1 MTAVELLKELTRRE
15 VQLWAEGDALQVRAP
30 KGALT
35 PALRD
40 TLAGRKWEI
49 LALLRLDGAEV
60 PVVFSLAYGL
70 RTYWFYFQIA
80 PASAAYNV
88 MMTARLNTEVE
99 VAALRRAF
107 QSLLDIHSPL
117 RSTYTVCGGQPVQRV
132 LAHQAVDFEVAD
144 ASAWDRE
151 FLDRRI
157 SEAADH
163 PFDLERG
170 PMLRVRLFTR
180 SPREHVLLLTVHHI
194 AADFW
199 SLDTLVNELI
209 VVYEYERRGGFS
221 PSPPPSPGRQYEDF
235 ARWQAGMLAGPEGE
249 RLQAYWLQRLTGE
262 LPVLD
267 LPTDRPRPPVQTFR
281 GAIMHFAIGNALTE
295 RLRALAR
302 SEAVT
307 LFVLL
312 LAAFKTLLHR
322 YTGQDEILVGSPV
335 SGRSQAEH
343 ERVFGNLVNLVVL
356 RTDLAGDPTFRTLLG
371 QVRQT
376 VLEALTHQDYP
387 FPLLVERLQPPRDPG
402 RGPLVQVAFI
412 WDRPRWLEERAGV
425 LVGRRECEGR
435 PDPGRLEL
443 ELIAL
448 EQRGAAFEL
457 TLTVIDA
464 GGPLSAA
471 LQYNVDLFDAG
482 TIERMA
488 GHLRSLL
495 EGIVNDP
502 QCPIS
507 NLPLL
512 PDAERRQ
519 LLVGGNG
526 KSIDYPLGSCLSSH
540 FEAWA
545 KQSPGAVALVHGH
558 QRLTYQ
564 ELNERSNQFAHQFR
578 KRGVGPETLVAICLE
593 RSPALVAG
601 VLGILKAGGAY
612 VPLDPVY
619 PGKRLA
625 FILKDSGAR
634 VLLSRRRFLADLPD
648 HEASIICCDTDHEV
662 IAQEPTENVVA
673 GVSGDNLAYVL
684 YTSGST
690 GQPKGVAVE
699 HRSVL
704 ALLRWAEDVFGPE
717 SRVGV
722 LASTSL
728 CFDLSVFELFVP
740 LCLGGTVILVDNAL
754 HLASCPAASEVTLVN
769 TVPSAAEEL
778 VRWDRM
784 PESLHTVNVA
794 GEPLSNSLVQRLY
807 RKGTVKRVF
816 NLYGPTES
824 TVYSTFA
831 LMQKGKDTPNTIGRP
846 IANTRTYVLD
856 QQRQLVPVG
865 VPGELYIG
873 GDGLARGYWNRSELT
888 TERFLPD
895 PFCAKPGSRMYR
907 TGDLVRWKPDGDL
920 EFLGRTDHQVKIRG
934 VRIELGE
941 IEAVLSRHPSVRQ
954 ALVLVRADHSGDR
967 RVVAF
972 VVLHH
977 GLAVAEEDLRSF
989 LRGELPAA
997 MVPAAFVTLEALPRN
1012 PSGKVD
1018 LSALPGPV
1026 PARPELSATYVAPRN
1041 PVEERLAAIWS
1052 QLLGVSRVGIH
1063 DNFFALGGASLQG
1076 LQIVTEAN
1084 AAGLPLTP
1092 ELLFEHQTIAELAAR
1107 CGSVPAE
1114 GGPTDAVRIEYEVE
1128 CHSHPSLDSEP

>member
-1 MTAVELLKELTRRE
+1 M
-15 VQLWAEGDALQVRAP
+15 G
-30 KGALT
+30 
-35 PALRD
+35 
-40 TLAGRKWEI
+40 
-49 LALLRLDGAEV
+49 
-60 PVVFSLAYGL
+60 
-70 RTYWFYFQIA
+70 
-80 PASAAYNV
+80 
-88 MMTARLNTEVE
+88 
-99 VAALRRAF
+99 
-107 QSLLDIHSPL
+107 
-117 RSTYTVCGGQPVQRV
+117 
-132 LAHQAVDFEVAD
+132 
-144 ASAWDRE
+144 
-151 FLDRRI
+151 
-157 SEAADH
+157 
-163 PFDLERG
+163 
-170 PMLRVRLFTR
+170 
-180 SPREHVLLLTVHHI
+180 
-194 AADFW
+194 
-199 SLDTLVNELI
+199 
-209 VVYEYERRGGFS
+209 
-221 PSPPPSPGRQYEDF
+221 
-235 ARWQAGMLAGPEGE
+235 
-249 RLQAYWLQRLTGE
+249 
-262 LPVLD
+262 
-267 LPTDRPRPPVQTFR
+267 
-281 GAIMHFAIGNALTE
+281 
-295 RLRALAR
+295 
-302 SEAVT
+302 EAV
-307 LFVLL
+307 
-312 LAAFKTLLHR
+312 
-322 YTGQDEILVGSPV
+322 S
-335 SGRSQAEH
+335 
-343 ERVFGNLVNLVVL
+343 
-356 RTDLAGDPTFRTLLG
+356 
-371 QVRQT
+371 
-376 VLEALTHQDYP
+376 
-387 FPLLVERLQPPRDPG
+387 
-402 RGPLVQVAFI
+402 
-412 WDRPRWLEERAGV
+412 W
-425 LVGRRECEGR
+425 
-435 PDPGRLEL
+435 
-443 ELIAL
+443 
-448 EQRGAAFEL
+448 
-457 TLTVIDA
+457 
-464 GGPLSAA
+464 
-471 LQYNVDLFDAG
+471 
-482 TIERMA
+482 
-488 GHLRSLL
+488 
-495 EGIVNDP
+495 
-502 QCPIS
+502 
-507 NLPLL
+507 
-512 PDAERRQ
+512 
-519 LLVGGNG
+519 
-526 KSIDYPLGSCLSSH
+526 
-540 FEAWA
+540 
-545 KQSPGAVALVHGH
+545 AVALVHGH

-578 KRGVGPETLVAICLE
+578 KRGVGPETLVGICLE

-684 YTSGST
+684 DTSGST

-778 VRWDRM
+778 VRGTAFRNLCTQSTL
-784 PESLHTVNVA
+784 PESRSRIRSCNGSTERERSA
-794 GEPLSNSLVQRLY
+794 RLQPV
-807 RKGTVKRVF
+807 RAHGIDGLFDVC
-816 NLYGPTES
+816 
-824 TVYSTFA
+824 A
-831 LMQKGKDTPNTIGRP
+831 DAKGKDTPNTIGRP

-865 VPGELYIG
+865 IPGELYIG

-1052 QLLGVSRVGIH
+1052 ELLGVSRVGSTTTSSRW
-1063 DNFFALGGASLQG
+1063 AAPRSRAS
-1076 LQIVTEAN
+1076 
-1084 AAGLPLTP
+1084 
-1092 ELLFEHQTIAELAAR
+1092 R
-1107 CGSVPAE
+1107 S
-1114 GGPTDAVRIEYEVE
+1114 
-1128 CHSHPSLDSEP
+1128 